1 MMTPVAFIISILQSQ
16 MITLASS
23 IGASLTEVARVVIYD
38 RDMFVIQ
45 ATAYLFSAK
54 AFNVCI
60 MASRTG
66 PWSLNGHIKL
76 WI

>member
-1 MMTPVAFIISILQSQ
+1 MPQF
-16 MITLASS
+16 
-23 IGASLTEVARVVIYD
+23 GAMHTDDARVIIYD
-38 RDMFVIQ
+38 RDMFIIE

-54 AFNVCI
+54 AFNVWI